1 MGFVQH
7 GEVKITGAAGQLVAS
22 IKGSGR
28 KIDHIQRLLDMEL
41 AGLPLGIGAVP
52 IVDPV
57 GGIGI
62 LLDLATRQPAPK
74 ACTSPAETG

>member
-1 MGFVQH
+1 LGFVQH

-41 AGLPLGIGAVP
+41 AGLPLGIDAVP

-62 LLDLATRQPAPK
+62 LLDLRDQA
-74 ACTSPAETG
+74 ACPQSMHQSRGDG